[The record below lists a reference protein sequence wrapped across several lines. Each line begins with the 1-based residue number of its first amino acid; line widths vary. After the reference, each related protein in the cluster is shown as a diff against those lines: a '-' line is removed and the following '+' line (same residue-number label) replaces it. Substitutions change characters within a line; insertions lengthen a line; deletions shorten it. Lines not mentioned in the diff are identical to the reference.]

1 MIVCDKCGK
10 RNPRREIKVKDVQFD
25 KPKAKGRQFDL
36 CETCY
41 QAIFKTLIANH
52 AQ

>member
-1 MIVCDKCGK
+1 MYATSAAGVTP
-10 RNPRREIKVKDVQFD
+10 PRREIKVKDVQFD
-25 KPKAKGRQFDL
+25 NPKAKGKQFDL

-41 QAIFKTLIANH
+41 QAMFKPLIANR